1 MILEIFII
9 LCTLFFVSVW
19 LYKQRR
25 ENIELLQL
33 EFSNS
38 AASLHDL
45 VEEQQPIILRGVPIP
60 PSLTQERLAQIPR
73 LNSFPLRGSQGSPTL
88 ADYRANPAAV
98 LPGEQTYGIPLLS
111 REAARTLAKELALD
125 TWANYTLR
133 DVLGDF
139 MGLLAPMYSVRTS
152 VTLGG
157 IGLRRPAA
165 IYTLIMPIEG
175 TYIISLVNQRSE
187 AFLPTHWKYRYTQS
201 LTVNDTPLVGEIQFI
216 DVVVRPGTMVA
227 IPKHCL
233 MSMQPKEAGK
243 FNSAI
248 VVELHSPVSALAAV
262 LDSWDDPQPV
272 TTG

>member
-1 MILEIFII
+1 M
-9 LCTLFFVSVW
+9 V
-19 LYKQRR
+19 
-25 ENIELLQL
+25 
-33 EFSNS
+33 
-38 AASLHDL
+38 
-45 VEEQQPIILRGVPIP
+45 
-60 PSLTQERLAQIPR
+60 
-73 LNSFPLRGSQGSPTL
+73 
-88 ADYRANPAAV
+88 
-98 LPGEQTYGIPLLS
+98 
-111 REAARTLAKELALD
+111 
-125 TWANYTLR
+125 
-133 DVLGDF
+133 
-139 MGLLAPMYSVRTS
+139 
-152 VTLGG
+152 
-157 IGLRRPAA
+157 
-165 IYTLIMPIEG
+165 
-175 TYIISLVNQRSE
+175 SLVNKRSE